1 MKGTKQMDISKIIA
15 DVQAQLGT
23 TAKAPAAAAAPAGK
37 SAGYDPSYAKY
48 MDHTVL
54 KCETTQATVKR
65 FCDEAKEYHFASV
78 CINPTHVKFV
88 HEQLKGS
95 GVKTAC
101 VVGFPLGATTT
112 LVKSVETAEA
122 VKNGAEEIDMV
133 INIGALKDKRYNVV
147 FDDIKAVIDA
157 AHPYA
162 EVKVIIESSDLTDEE
177 IVVACELSK
186 RAGADWV
193 KTSSGFG
200 KGGATVEAVSLMKRT
215 VGNAC
220 KVKASTGVNDRQ
232 IADALI
238 AAGAERFGTSKGM
251 IIVNGEASK
260 KPAGCTNCGKCTG
273 NCSAGH
279 VKVISNEY

>member
-1 MKGTKQMDISKIIA
+1 MKMDISKIIA
-15 DVQAQLGT
+15 DVTAQLGST
-23 TAKAPAAAAAPAGK
+23 GAAAAPKTTGGK
-37 SAGYDPSYAKY
+37 HGYDPSYAKY

-54 KCETTQATVKR
+54 KCDTTQATVKR

-112 LVKSVETAEA
+112 LVKAVETSEA
-122 VKNGAEEIDMV
+122 VKNGADEIDMV

-162 EVKVIIESSDLTDEE
+162 AVKVIIESSDLTDEE

-215 VGNAC
+215 VGDAC
-220 KVKASTGVNDRQ
+220 KVKASTGVNNRAF
-232 IADALI
+232 ADALI
-238 AAGAERFGTSKGM
+238 AAGAERFGTSKG
-251 IIVNGEASK
+251 IFIVKDEDPT
-260 KPAGCTNCGKCTG
+260 KPKGCNNCGTCTG
-273 NCSAGH
+273 KCAAG
-279 VKVISNEY
+279 KVNVVSNEY